1 MQSLAKVHPSGQ
13 ALTLIAKKY
22 DLPEEV
28 EKNIM
33 DRVFSNKLPESPM
46 RYRNF
51 WDAICQSLA
60 HMRNY
65 SNYGSKCL
73 GWILYSKYVLSYHHP
88 MLKHLP
94 HFELDRRV
102 NICGLSRFPIV
113 LELKTILKELIKYNK
128 LKIHIS
134 KLRKQELISLLIHTE
149 F

>member
-51 WDAICQSLA
+51 WEVVCQSPNRA
-60 HMRNY
+60 
-65 SNYGSKCL
+65 
-73 GWILYSKYVLSYHHP
+73 V
-88 MLKHLP
+88 
-94 HFELDRRV
+94 
-102 NICGLSRFPIV
+102 
-113 LELKTILKELIKYNK
+113 
-128 LKIHIS
+128 
-134 KLRKQELISLLIHTE
+134 
-149 F
+149 